1 MLTSGG
7 LETALPCPMSLPPR
21 TASGRPVPPVEGP
34 DGAPLH
40 ADERIDAAAH
50 GQRLLAACGL
60 PAGFVDAT
68 RSADPPAV
76 DWARSGAMALTGDAA
91 GEPRA
96 CAGPLATAMRSA
108 GLALAWLAPDAG
120 FEAFDA
126 AALLGER
133 AAIAGLARA
142 GRTSAG
148 GRARLLPTADGW
160 IALHLPRVED
170 WALVPAWLEGPAS
183 LAREDWNDLARRVV
197 TRASEPI
204 VARARLMGLAVAS
217 APTAPLADRPLLRL
231 HHASAVPPRSA
242 TRGLRVLDL
251 SALWA
256 GPLAGSLLAQAGLD
270 VLKLESPGRPDGAR
284 AGPRAFFDLL
294 NADKRGCA
302 LDLRSRPDRVL
313 FDALLDAADVVI
325 ESARSRALEGLGVSA
340 PRWVARHPGRLWIS
354 ITGYGRDHEWI
365 AFGDDAAIAAG
376 LGFPPDAGP
385 ATRGPGASDP
395 AREGR
400 RASAEPCFCG
410 DAIADPLTGLH
421 AAVLALGHL
430 RAGRGGLLELS
441 LVDLTADLAG
451 LDAGPLV
458 LPRGPIATAH
468 ERAAGIEGWLQH
480 GTARVPI
487 ARPRA
492 RAPRGVAPPLAPPSE
507 ALLAD
512 WTRPC

>member
-1 MLTSGG
+1 
-7 LETALPCPMSLPPR
+7 MSLPPR

-40 ADERIDAAAH
+40 ADERIDAAAQ

-60 PAGFVDAT
+60 PAGFVDAS

-284 AGPRAFFDLL
+284 AGPRV
-294 NADKRGCA
+294 
-302 LDLRSRPDRVL
+302 LRSAERGQ
-313 FDALLDAADVVI
+313 
-325 ESARSRALEGLGVSA
+325 EGLRARPPLASRPRPLRRPARRGGRRDRECPVPMRSKGWA
-340 PRWVARHPGRLWIS
+340 SPPRRWVAPSRTPLDLDHGLWTRPRVDS
-354 ITGYGRDHEWI
+354 PSATTRRSAQAS
-365 AFGDDAAIAAG
+365 AFH
-376 LGFPPDAGP
+376 
-385 ATRGPGASDP
+385 R
-395 AREGR
+395 R
-400 RASAEPCFCG
+400 RAGTRAGRPTRRKDGSAEPCFCG
-410 DAIADPLTGLH
+410 DAIADPLRVST
-421 AAVLALGHL
+421 
-430 RAGRGGLLELS
+430 
-441 LVDLTADLAG
+441 
-451 LDAGPLV
+451 
-458 LPRGPIATAH
+458 PRCSPSVICA
-468 ERAAGIEGWLQH
+468 RAA
-480 GTARVPI
+480 
-487 ARPRA
+487 
-492 RAPRGVAPPLAPPSE
+492 
-507 ALLAD
+507 AD
-512 WTRPC
+512 CSSSRWSI